1 MSLYWNY
8 WKFIMILVDLNQV
21 LLAGLMAQ
29 IANQKNVKLEES
41 LIRHMILNIIRS
53 HLKNFRKEYGEVVL
67 CSDNRKYWRKE
78 FFPFYKAGRKKSR
91 KNSDLDWH
99 LIFDML
105 AKFKVELK
113 ENFPYKVIDVEGAE
127 ADDIIGTLVP
137 RHIMNENIL
146 IISSDGDFLQLQMYN
161 GRSKYT
167 VKQYNPTQKKFLI
180 SENPLD
186 ELKQKIITGDKGD
199 GIPNILSPS
208 DTFVREIRQKVMT
221 EAKLTKFMS
230 EHYTEY
236 DENSKIGFTR
246 NQTLIDLRNIP
257 GVIQSEIINKY
268 EETVPVK
275 GKLLDYFI
283 ANKLFNLMEVIEE
296 F

>member
-1 MSLYWNY
+1 
-8 WKFIMILVDLNQV
+8 MILVDLNQV

-29 IANQKNVKLEES
+29 ISNQKNVKLEES

-137 RHIMNENIL
+137 RHIMHENIL

-186 ELKQKIITGDKGD
+186 ELKQKIINGDKGD

-221 EAKLTKFMS
+221 ESKLTKFMS
-230 EHYTEY
+230 QNYGDY
-236 DENSKIGFTR
+236 DDENARIGFSR

-257 GVIQSEIINKY
+257 GDIQSKIINTY

>member
-1 MSLYWNY
+1 
-8 WKFIMILVDLNQV
+8 MILVDLNQV

-137 RHIMNENIL
+137 RHIMHENIL

-186 ELKQKIITGDKGD
+186 ELKQKIINGDKGD

-230 EHYTEY
+230 QNYGDYE
-236 DENSKIGFTR
+236 DENARIGFSR

-257 GVIQSEIINKY
+257 GDIQSKIINNY

>member
-1 MSLYWNY
+1 
-8 WKFIMILVDLNQV
+8 MILVDLNQV

-29 IANQKNVKLEES
+29 IANSKNVKLEES

-105 AKFKVELK
+105 AKFKVELR

-137 RHIMNENIL
+137 RHIMHENIL

-161 GRSKYT
+161 GRSQYT

-180 SENPLD
+180 SENPLE
-186 ELKQKIITGDKGD
+186 ELKQKIINGDKGD

-230 EHYTEY
+230 ENYTEY
-236 DENSKIGFTR
+236 DENSKIGFSR

-257 GVIQSEIINKY
+257 GDIQSKIINNY

>member
-1 MSLYWNY
+1 
-8 WKFIMILVDLNQV
+8 MILVDLNQV

-29 IANQKNVKLEES
+29 IANSKNVKLEES

-78 FFPFYKAGRKKSR
+78 YFPFYKAGRKKSR
-91 KNSDLDWH
+91 SNSDLDWH

-161 GRSKYT
+161 GRSQYT
-167 VKQYNPTQKKFLI
+167 VKQYNPTQKKFVI
-180 SENPLD
+180 SENPLE
-186 ELKQKIITGDKGD
+186 ELKQKIISGDKGD

-236 DENSKIGFTR
+236 DENAKIGFTR

-257 GVIQSEIINKY
+257 GDIQSKIINNY